1 MNAFTDAVYAIIAN
15 EQMRKWQKYMAAK
28 GLRAF
33 SMEYRN
39 ESPFGHRHG
48 STIFTFSF
56 WVAVQRRLLCHAC
69 SRTTSSAFLS
79 VRSPRNTGCRISPSL
94 VHSVNFTWPTSL
106 GISQVV
112 AFSFFTF

>member
-1 MNAFTDAVYAIIAN
+1 
-15 EQMRKWQKYMAAK
+15 MAAK

-56 WVAVQRRLLCHAC
+56 WVAVQRRLLCRRLFADDIERLFVGAQPKEYGMPHLAITRPLGKFYLANELGNKPGGRVLV
-69 SRTTSSAFLS
+69 S
-79 VRSPRNTGCRISPSL
+79 SPS
-94 VHSVNFTWPTSL
+94 
-106 GISQVV
+106 V
-112 AFSFFTF
+112 AKASCPCARGCIVS